1 MRSKQ
6 TSRPSWLTGRE
17 KLYRPNI
24 ILLTIDT
31 LRSDRLG
38 CYGYKPTI
46 TPNIDRLAKKSVRFE
61 QAITGGSWT
70 QAAFPVILTSTNA
83 SMYGGCLGPLS
94 PARPMPIQNL
104 RELGYRTAGFSTSPL
119 LSRNYGYQQGFDHF
133 VDLIPEEKDP
143 SLRRIKGGHFLLKQ
157 PITHSLAKL
166 FGIRTRPAKL
176 YVSAE
181 QLTREVCRWINDNP
195 SPFFVW
201 AHYMDVHWP
210 YHLEERLISPGDI
223 AQAWRDVVHLHNAN
237 WNGAV
242 ITSAQRE
249 HYIRLYEEAVAYTD
263 QQLGVLFDF
272 LENSGLEENTSIIV
286 LADHGEEF
294 QEHGRWGH
302 WEDNLHEEII
312 KVPLLI
318 KPPGLIRRH
327 VVDEQVRLLDIMPT
341 ILDLCECP
349 LPENMLGSSLKPLWE
364 AENSENLCRVAI
376 SEMWRDTWHIIAV
389 RSEGYKL
396 IWDSKQP
403 DAYRLYDLMHD
414 PKETAPLEVGDEGVI
429 SSLQSH
435 IHKTLELMENTRHA
449 VSTPY
454 LDEAMISRL
463 RDLGYLQ

>member
-1 MRSKQ
+1 M
-6 TSRPSWLTGRE
+6 TGSERLQ
-17 KLYRPNI
+17 KPNI

-31 LRSDRLG
+31 LRPDRLG
-38 CYGYKPTI
+38 CYGFEPSI
-46 TPNIDRLAKKSVRFE
+46 TPNIDRLAERSVRFT
-61 QAITGGSWT
+61 QAISGGSWT

-94 PARPMPIQNL
+94 PARPMPVQKL
-104 RELGYRTAGFSTSPL
+104 QELGYRTAGFSTSPL

-133 VDLIPEEKDP
+133 ADLIPEEKDP
-143 SLRRIKGGHFLLKQ
+143 RLRRIKGGHFLLQQ

-181 QLTREVCRWINDNP
+181 EVTQKVCEWIGANTG
-195 SPFFVW
+195 PFFVW
-201 AHYMDVHWP
+201 THYMDVHWP
-210 YHLEERLISPGDI
+210 YHLEERLVNPGEI

-249 HYIRLYEEAVAYTD
+249 HYIYLYEKAVAYAD

-272 LENSGLEENTSIIV
+272 LEINGLEQDTAIIV

-302 WEDNLHEEII
+302 WEDNLHDEII

-318 KPPGLIRRH
+318 KPVGAIRRS
-327 VVDEQVRLLDIMPT
+327 VIDDQVRLLDIMPT
-341 ILDLCECP
+341 ILDICECP
-349 LPENMLGSSLKPLWE
+349 SPENMLGTSLRRLWE
-364 AENSENLCRVAI
+364 AGKDHDFPRVAI

-403 DAYRLYDLMHD
+403 DAYRVYDLRKD
-414 PKETAPLEVGDEGVI
+414 PGETAPVEEADNQLIKELE
-429 SSLQSH
+429 SH
-435 IHKTLELMENTRHA
+435 IHKTLEFMENTRHA